1 MAVILWVSYGYP
13 MGILW
18 DDPNFCPIKGE
29 RRKRK
34 KSGGGVRMERKESG
48 GGLGM
53 ERKKRDFL

>member
-1 MAVILWVSYGYP
+1 MGIYGYP

-18 DDPNFCPIKGE
+18 DDPNFSPIEGE

-48 GGLGM
+48 GGHGM